1 MTDVLAVDLATNTG
15 WCRGHVGAVPV
26 FGSLRFGKHNSR
38 DCAIFAD
45 ALSWFSDFLYPKPRP
60 DVVILEALLPPSAWG
75 GESQA
80 STFNRLA
87 GLYSIM
93 LGVAHLRNIPEIS
106 TASVP
111 DVRAHFIGAR
121 SLKRAMAKRAV
132 MDRCW
137 RLDWQVKNDNE
148 GDACA
153 LWSYACALIDPQL
166 AMNVVPLFQRKLIGD
181 WLVD

>member
-45 ALSWFSDFLYPKPRP
+45 ALSWFSLLLQPEPRP
-60 DVVILEALLPPSAWG
+60 DLVILETLLPPSAWK

-80 STFNRLA
+80 TTFSRLA
-87 GLYSIM
+87 GLQSIM
-93 LGVAHLRNIPEIS
+93 LGVAHLRGIPEIS

-111 DVRAHFIGAR
+111 DVRAHFIGER
-121 SLKRAMAKRAV
+121 GLKRKPAKEAV
-132 MDRCW
+132 MQRCR
-137 RLDWQVKNDNE
+137 RLGWEVKNDNE
-148 GDACA
+148 GDAVA
-153 LWSYACALIDPQL
+153 LWSYSCALIDPRL
-166 AMNVVPLFQRKLIGD
+166 AMNVVPLFNRRLIA
-181 WLVD
+181 